1 MDLFPY
7 TDRVLKLWYHYLM
20 KKYIKILLL
29 VIGIITVGYIA
40 VPKSCDYDNFAWGR
54 VHRECDCLG
63 VKIDNSCKTPDGGY
77 CPDAGGGNA
86 CIGIV
91 TGRR

>member
-1 MDLFPY
+1 
-7 TDRVLKLWYHYLM
+7 M
-20 KKYIKILLL
+20 KKSIKILLIVVA
-29 VIGIITVGYIA
+29 VIVIGYIA
-40 VPKSCDYDNFAWGR
+40 LPKSCDYDNFAWGG

-63 VKIDNSCKTPDGGY
+63 VKIDISCKIPGGGP